1 MATQTPISASLPT
14 GEHQR
19 QIHVCPL
26 SLVDATVL
34 ATGARQILT
43 LLNVGTRM
51 VRPTSVEERMHLFLG
66 MNDIVEAAD
75 GQILPG
81 EDHLSQLL
89 RFVQKWDQQTPLL
102 IHCYAGVSRSTA
114 AAFVAACLLAP
125 ERDEADLAWTI
136 RRLSPTATPNRRI
149 VALADARLGRSGRMV
164 AAVDAIG
171 RGEECFEGVP
181 FALTF

>member
-1 MATQTPISASLPT
+1 MQIQTRTAEQVLKEPLR
-14 GEHQR
+14 R
-19 QIHVCPL
+19 QINVCPL

-34 ATGARQILT
+34 ATGARRILT

-51 VRPTSVEERMHLFLG
+51 VRPASVEERMHLFLG
-66 MNDIVEAAD
+66 MNDIIEAAD
-75 GQILPG
+75 GQVLPG

-89 RFVQKWDQQTPLL
+89 RFVRAWDHETPLV

-114 AAFVAACLLAP
+114 AAFVSACMLAP
-125 ERDEADLAWTI
+125 ERDEHDIAQTI

-149 VALADARLGRSGRMV
+149 VALADARLGREGRML
-164 AAVDAIG
+164 AAIDAIG

>member
-1 MATQTPISASLPT
+1 MEIQTEITEQILQEQT
-14 GEHQR
+14 RR
-19 QIHVCPL
+19 QINVCPL

-43 LLNVGTRM
+43 LLNVGTKM
-51 VRPTSVEERMHLFLG
+51 VRPASVEERMHLFLG
-66 MNDIVEAAD
+66 MSDIIEAAE
-75 GQILPG
+75 GHILPG

-89 RFVQKWDQQTPLL
+89 RFVRNWDQRTPLV

-114 AAFVAACLLAP
+114 AAFVTACMLAP
-125 ERDEADLAWTI
+125 ERDEQEIAQTI

-149 VALADARLGRSGRMV
+149 VALADARLDRGGRML

-171 RGEECFEGVP
+171 RGAECFEGVP

>member
-1 MATQTPISASLPT
+1 MEIQTPIFEPIA
-14 GEHQR
+14 GEQTRR
-19 QIHVCPL
+19 QINVCPL

-89 RFVQKWDQQTPLL
+89 RFVEKWDQRTPLV

-114 AAFVAACLLAP
+114 AAFVAACMLAP
-125 ERDEADLAWTI
+125 ERDEHDIAWTI

-149 VALADARLGRSGRMV
+149 VALADARLGRDGRML

-181 FALTF
+181 FALVF